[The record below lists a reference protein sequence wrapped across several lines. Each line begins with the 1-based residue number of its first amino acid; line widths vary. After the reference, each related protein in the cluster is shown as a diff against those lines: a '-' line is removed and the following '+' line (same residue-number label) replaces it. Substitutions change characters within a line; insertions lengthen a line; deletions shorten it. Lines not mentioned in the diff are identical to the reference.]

1 MKLTPEADLEQC
13 RAEIGAIDRE
23 IVALLRRRVDLG
35 LKTKSLKQELGLPI
49 LDPGREAAVIR
60 GAVESAREANLP
72 DEPVREIF
80 WRVLSLSRAAQQLEE
95 K

>member
-1 MKLTPEADLEQC
+1 MKVSPESQLEKC
-13 RAEIGAIDRE
+13 RDEIGAIDRE
-23 IVALLRRRVDLG
+23 IVSLLRRRVDLG
-35 LKTKSLKQELGLPI
+35 LKTKALKQELGLPI

-80 WRVLSLSRAAQQLEE
+80 WRVLSLSRNAQQLEE

>member
-1 MKLTPEADLEQC
+1 MNPSPEAELEQC

-49 LDPGREAAVIR
+49 LDPGR
-60 GAVESAREANLP
+60 
-72 DEPVREIF
+72 
-80 WRVLSLSRAAQQLEE
+80 
-95 K
+95 